1 MNWDKYSSDEERSEK
16 DKASNVKQKQKE
28 DDVSEYTDKEVEYI
42 DRYLPMAKNALDES
56 ELYDLIIEYKFNDAR
71 IEEEIKHRLKLIEA
85 KGDDYG
91 WTEVKKKA
99 KKAPNQK
106 QEKTND
112 KKDIKQKKNYKKDNA
127 NEYNKKKNYNAEKQN
142 DNKEEGDKE
151 EGNNYN
157 NEYYNNKPYYNNYNR
172 RYNNGNYRNN
182 YNNNYYNNGYT
193 KQYNN
198 NYNNNYNSRYYNN
211 NNRNYNNNYNRYNNN
226 NRYHNNYNNYYNNK
240 DYKQR
245 KEEVEIAP
253 PKEDN
258 QNTITEEVSY
268 NHIEEPQPSE
278 TIASPPDTQPNQEE
292 TPKVDE
298 PISPQ
303 SSYAYIDISNA
314 ALFSIEPTKNAKQ
327 VSSDPQSST
336 SSVKITGD
344 PKPDVNQLYMDYNY
358 NIMNNYYQYMNPSMY
373 YQYQMSQGRG
383 MNEYY
388 GYPNMNYMMYAQ
400 MMNQQKYG
408 SSYYQP
414 KKNVPSKTVYHQ
426 DSATKEPEKK

>member
-16 DKASNVKQKQKE
+16 DKASNAKQKQKE

-91 WTEVKKKA
+91 WTEVKKKT

-106 QEKTND
+106 MEKTN
-112 KKDIKQKKNYKKDNA
+112 KDIKQKKNYKKDNT
-127 NEYNKKKNYNAEKQN
+127 NEYNKKKNYTVEKQN
-142 DNKEEGDKE
+142 DNKEEGKKE
-151 EGNNYN
+151 EDNNYSN
-157 NEYYNNKPYYNNYNR
+157 GYYNNKPYYNNYNR
-172 RYNNGNYRNN
+172 RYNNANYRNN
-182 YNNNYYNNGYT
+182 YNNNYYNNNGYT

-226 NRYHNNYNNYYNNK
+226 TNRYHNNYNNYYNNK
-240 DYKQR
+240 QR
-245 KEEVEIAP
+245 KEEVEITDLP
-253 PKEDN
+253 PQEDN
-258 QNTITEEVSY
+258 QNTIKGEVAQ
-268 NHIEEPQPSE
+268 IEKLQPSE
-278 TIASPPDTQPNQEE
+278 VVTTPNTPPQEE
-292 TPKVDE
+292 APKVAE

-303 SSYAYIDISNA
+303 SSYTYIDISNA

-327 VSSDPQSST
+327 VSDDQKSST
-336 SSVKITGD
+336 STVKITGD

-358 NIMNNYYQYMNPSMY
+358 NIMNNYYQYMNPNMY
-373 YQYQMSQGRG
+373 YQYQLSQGRG
-383 MNEYY
+383 MHDYY
-388 GYPNMNYMMYAQ
+388 GYPNMNYMMYTQ